1 MVYILAVPCLLPK
14 INNKKVVA
22 KEIMKH
28 KIVYMGTPHYAKE
41 ILQTLINAEDME
53 VSLVI
58 TQPDR
63 PVGRKKVL
71 TPPPVKILAE
81 ENSIEVLQPN
91 RLSDEG
97 IFEVIQ
103 SVKPNFIIV
112 AAFGQILPKRILD
125 IAPCINLHA
134 SLLPQYRGA
143 SPVQQSLLNGDEK
156 TGVTSM
162 LMEEGLD
169 TGNML
174 EKMEFIIPEDIRLH
188 ALMQQLTNDA
198 CTLTLSTIRNFSNI
212 IPQKQDES
220 QATLCKKI
228 KKPDGE
234 IDFEDAELIYNKYRA
249 FEGWPGIFDA
259 KGTKLDGVA
268 LIDIKSKNDECE
280 ILSFEE
286 ESVIVGCSRGSLKI
300 ERLQPSSKK
309 AMSAKA
315 YCVGRGLK
323 VGNTII

>member
-1 MVYILAVPCLLPK
+1 
-14 INNKKVVA
+14 
-22 KEIMKH
+22 MKN

-41 ILQTLINAEDME
+41 ILYTLIEAEDIV
-53 VSLVI
+53 VSLVL

-71 TPPPVKILAE
+71 TPPSVKVLAVE
-81 ENSIEVLQPN
+81 HDIEVFQPN
-91 RLSDEG
+91 RLSDNG
-97 IFEVIQ
+97 IYEA
-103 SVKPNFIIV
+103 VKEANPDYIIV
-112 AAFGQILPKRILD
+112 AAFGQILPKSILD

-169 TGNML
+169 TGDIL
-174 EKMEFIIPEDIRLH
+174 EKVEFSIPNDMRLH
-188 ALMQQLTNDA
+188 ALMQQLTDDA
-198 CTLTLSTIRNFSNI
+198 CTLTLHTIRNFQNI

-220 QATLCKKI
+220 KATLCKKI
-228 KKPDGE
+228 KKSDGE
-234 IDFEDAELIYNKYRA
+234 IDFTDAKTIYNKYRA
-249 FEGWPGIFDA
+249 FEGWPGIFTA
-259 KGTKLDGVA
+259 NGTKFDEMELRESEKLYNA
-268 LIDIKSKNDECE
+268 LE
-280 ILSFEE
+280 ILDFDAD
-286 ESVIVGCSRGSLKI
+286 SVVIGCTSGSLKI
-300 ERLQPSSKK
+300 GSIQPASKK

-323 VGNTII
+323 VGNKIF

>member
-1 MVYILAVPCLLPK
+1 
-14 INNKKVVA
+14 
-22 KEIMKH
+22 MK

-41 ILQTLINAEDME
+41 ILDTLIEAEDME
-53 VSLVI
+53 VSLVL
-58 TQPDR
+58 TQPNR

-71 TPPPVKILAE
+71 TPPPVKIVAE
-81 ENSIEVLQPN
+81 ENAIQVLQPN

-97 IFEVIQ
+97 IEDAIRNAQ
-103 SVKPNFIIV
+103 PDFIVV
-112 AAFGQILPKRILD
+112 AAFGQILPKSILD

-169 TGNML
+169 TGPML
-174 EKMEFIIPEDIRLH
+174 EKIEFVIPDDMRLH

-198 CTLTLSTIRNFSNI
+198 CKLTLSTIRNYKNLV
-212 IPQKQDES
+212 PEEQDES

-228 KKPDGE
+228 KKSDGE
-234 IDFEDAELIYNKYRA
+234 VDFKDATAIYNKYRA
-249 FEGWPGIFDA
+249 FEGWPGIFSA
-259 KGTKLDGVA
+259 NGTKFDGLSLVDTTSNNKA
-268 LIDIKSKNDECE
+268 FE
-280 ILSFEE
+280 ILSFIDD
-286 ESVIVGCSRGSLKI
+286 SVIVGCQKGALKI
-300 ERLQPSSKK
+300 ENLQPASKK
-309 AMSAKA
+309 AMSAKS

-323 VGNTII
+323 VGDIIV